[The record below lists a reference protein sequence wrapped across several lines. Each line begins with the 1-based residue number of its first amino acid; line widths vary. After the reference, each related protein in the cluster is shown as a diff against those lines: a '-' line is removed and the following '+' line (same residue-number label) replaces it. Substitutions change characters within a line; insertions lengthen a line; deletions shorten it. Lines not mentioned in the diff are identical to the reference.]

1 MSGRSLAFLV
11 LLAGACTAAW
21 VSLDAVPVFAR
32 AWTVILLIALPAW
45 TLRQAAALR
54 GIDELPRLPVYVSSI
69 VALAGLAT
77 LTAIA
82 AGSAGMLGAGLG
94 LITAG
99 LPTTL
104 AWAAGTTVACV
115 VYVFVCHA
123 LGARETPTTLQLLP
137 RTRPER
143 VGFAA
148 LSLAAGVFEEFVYR
162 GFLIAALDLG
172 TGSATAAM
180 LVSAA
185 AFGLVHGYQAPG
197 GIARAAV
204 LGMLLTAPFLATGS
218 LLPGVIAHAAYDI
231 LLGLVFADRLRD

>member
-1 MSGRSLAFLV
+1 MNGRALAFLF
-11 LLAGACTAAW
+11 LIAGACAAAW
-21 VSLDAVPVFAR
+21 ISLDALPGLAR
-32 AWTVILLIALPAW
+32 AWTVVLLIALPAW
-45 TLRQAAALR
+45 TLKQAAALR
-54 GIDELPRLPVYVSSI
+54 GIDELPRLPVYLSSI
-69 VALAGLAT
+69 VALAVLAA
-77 LTAIA
+77 LTAVA
-82 AGSAGMLGAGLG
+82 AGSAGMLAAELG
-94 LITAG
+94 LVAPA
-99 LPTTL
+99 LPATL
-104 AWAAGTTVACV
+104 AWAAGTTLACV

-143 VGFAA
+143 IGFAA

-162 GFLIAALDLG
+162 GFLITALDVG
-172 TGSATAAM
+172 IGSATAAM

-204 LGMLLTAPFLATGS
+204 LGMLLTAPYLATGS